1 MTVTEVPGRRHGMSE
16 EQSVIATYR
25 SPFAIGFTMQKT
37 DVQVFLSS
45 CLCLFLFGCIR
56 GTPARN
62 LSQSSAESMNNDGRL
77 VEVRHATAPYPFE
90 GEWSTRSAVEYRIA
104 ERIESTL
111 EHASA
116 GSEPQSHAQAARKKL
131 PSEQT
136 SFHKERPRTVDVS
149 RRNETLRVT
158 NTAGDICAAVSIS
171 PQLAVTALHCARAL
185 CESPSFPRDGS
196 PVGCKI
202 DYELPNGTLGMA
214 TVVSTS
220 ESDLLALLEL
230 QQPLPKYGA
239 LYCDNPR
246 ATDRVY
252 TVSHPGGE
260 NWFVSYGRLAKDPIA
275 LEWITGE
282 ATRVLVAEI
291 PTKRGSSGGGLFDI
305 QDRLVGVQIAR
316 WSPWTTDFGKAAF
329 IQSSRI
335 FNLAGRYC
343 ISQGSK
349 SCVGLRCISG
359 RYDIV
364 SFDGY
369 PGGLV
374 VQERPRRK

>member
-1 MTVTEVPGRRHGMSE
+1 
-16 EQSVIATYR
+16 
-25 SPFAIGFTMQKT
+25 MQKT

-45 CLCLFLFGCIR
+45 CIGLFLLGCIQ
-56 GTPARN
+56 GTTAKN
-62 LSQSSAESMNNDGRL
+62 LAQRSAESTIEGGRS
-77 VEVRHATAPYPFE
+77 VEVEHATAPYHFE
-90 GEWSTRSAVEYRIA
+90 GEWSNRSAVEYRIA

-111 EHASA
+111 EHAPKV
-116 GSEPQSHAQAARKKL
+116 SEPLPHDGANIPMRAQAARKKL
-131 PSEQT
+131 PSEQ
-136 SFHKERPRTVDVS
+136 SNFHKERPRTIDVS

-158 NTAGDICAAVSIS
+158 NTSGDICAAVSIS

-214 TVVSTS
+214 SVVSTS
-220 ESDLLALLEL
+220 ESDLLALLDL
-230 QQPLPKYGA
+230 QQPLQKFGA

-260 NWFVSYGRLAKDPIA
+260 NWFVSYGRLARDPIA

-282 ATRVLVAEI
+282 TTRVLVAEI

-343 ISQGSK
+343 INQGSK

-369 PGGLV
+369 EGGVV
-374 VQERPRRK
+374 VQERPKR